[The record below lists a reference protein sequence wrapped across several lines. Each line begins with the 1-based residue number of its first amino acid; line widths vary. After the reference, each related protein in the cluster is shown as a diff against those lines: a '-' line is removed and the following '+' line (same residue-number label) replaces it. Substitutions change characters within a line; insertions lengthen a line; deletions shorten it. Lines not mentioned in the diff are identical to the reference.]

1 MIELIQCKTDIGRK
15 LESYKDFLPVDYR
28 SCFKHGRILKGK
40 KIMHVNATH
49 KGGGVAELLA
59 TQISLERSMGIDRRW
74 FVMDAPDTFFRVTK
88 KIHNMT
94 QGLPGRL
101 TMKEALTYLDTNQE
115 LSLPFLQILN
125 TVKPDLVVI
134 HDPQP
139 MPLVKYVPAGIK
151 TILRLHIDF
160 SEPNPRITKFLTPFL
175 SNYSR
180 IIISSK
186 NYIPELPKNVQK
198 RTTVI
203 MPGIDPLSE
212 KNRPMAREKARIITK
227 QLGID
232 PDRPIVLQ
240 VSRFDPWKDPLG
252 VIEAYSMAKLE
263 IQNLQLVLAGIIQA
277 KDDPGAR
284 LILEKVKK
292 RAGTDPDI
300 FLFWDQSQINSNSV
314 DCFVSAIL
322 TASTVV
328 IQKSIKE
335 GFGLTITEAM
345 WKGKPVIGGNASG
358 VRLQIINNRNGMI
371 VSNTLMAAK
380 AIIKLVRN
388 PKLRNKLGKAA
399 RLSVQKRFLQPKYL
413 LENLKVYK
421 QVL

>member
-1 MIELIQCKTDIGRK
+1 M
-15 LESYKDFLPVDYR
+15 
-28 SCFKHGRILKGK
+28 
-40 KIMHVNATH
+40 
-49 KGGGVAELLA
+49 
-59 TQISLERSMGIDRRW
+59 
-74 FVMDAPDTFFRVTK
+74 
-88 KIHNMT
+88 
-94 QGLPGRL
+94 
-101 TMKEALTYLDTNQE
+101 
-115 LSLPFLQILN
+115 
-125 TVKPDLVVI
+125 
-134 HDPQP
+134 PQ
-139 MPLVKYVPAGIK
+139 
-151 TILRLHIDF
+151 F
-160 SEPNPRITKFLTPFL
+160 S
-175 SNYSR
+175 
-180 IIISSK
+180 
-186 NYIPELPKNVQK
+186 IPPS
-198 RTTVI
+198 
-203 MPGIDPLSE
+203 IDPLSP
-212 KNRPMAREKARIITK
+212 KNQKLNSINRKRLLSK
-227 QLGID
+227 QGID
-232 PDRPIVLQ
+232 IGKPILSQ